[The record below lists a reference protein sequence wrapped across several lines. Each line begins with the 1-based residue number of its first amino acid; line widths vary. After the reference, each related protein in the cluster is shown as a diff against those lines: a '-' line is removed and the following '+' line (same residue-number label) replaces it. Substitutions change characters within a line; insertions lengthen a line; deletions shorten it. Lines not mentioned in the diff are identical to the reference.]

1 MEKFIIDVSTHQKEI
16 NWVVIKSQGVEGAIL
31 RVGYTGWGSLESY
44 IDAYFERNYKGV
56 TQVNLPVGV
65 YFYSVAITEQEAID
79 EAKFTLELLKGRKL
93 DMPIFFDTE
102 EQNRK
107 PYNQSN
113 IGKTKLTS
121 VTKAYCDYIL
131 NNSDYKVGVYASK
144 SWFETKLNYDDL
156 AHYVIWVAQYNDVCT
171 FKKPYDIWQFSS
183 QYYLAG
189 VSGHSG
195 MVDAN
200 WLYETENGDDDM
212 PLKLVVRKQ
221 TLVLRKELTFI
232 KRSVKDLCPF
242 TNAYHKTTR
251 YVASG
256 VILKGSDGKN
266 KIFNVG
272 DSLEITELIPG
283 LQLDK
288 WQWVKVL
295 YNGVEYYAQYDSMA
309 YSIEKL

>member
-16 NWVVIKSQGVEGAIL
+16 DWLKAKNQGVRGAIL
-31 RVGYTGWGSLESY
+31 RIGYTGWGSLESY

-56 TQVNLPVGV
+56 KQVELPVGV
-65 YFYSVAITEQEAID
+65 YFYSVAITEKEAID

-156 AHYVIWVAQYNDVCT
+156 AQYVIWVAQYNEVCT

-200 WLYETENGDDDM
+200 WLYTEIEEEEM
-212 PLKLVVRKQ
+212 LKIVVRKQ
-221 TLVLRKELTFI
+221 VLYLRKELKFVY
-232 KRSVKDLCPF
+232 KYWDDLCPF
-242 TNAYHKTTR
+242 TKTEHTTKR
-251 YVASG
+251 YVA
-256 VILKGSDGKN
+256 DGALVRDAN
-266 KIFNVG
+266 GKIVKLEIG
-272 DSLEITELIPG
+272 DSVEIVEFIPK
-283 LQLDK
+283 LQLDG
-288 WQWVKVL
+288 WQWLKVK
-295 YNGVEYYAQYDSMA
+295 YNDQICYAQYDSMA
-309 YSIEKL
+309 YSIEKI